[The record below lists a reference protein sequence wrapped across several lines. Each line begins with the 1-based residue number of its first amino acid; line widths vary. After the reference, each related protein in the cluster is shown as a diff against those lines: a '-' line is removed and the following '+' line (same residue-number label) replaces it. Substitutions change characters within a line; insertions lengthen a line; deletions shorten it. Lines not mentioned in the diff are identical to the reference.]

1 METEP
6 LPAGAP
12 GDGVAELL
20 DRIDVGLAK
29 VEESL
34 VLLDD
39 PEVDPS
45 DAVAWLDA

>member
-6 LPAGAP
+6 LPSDAP
-12 GDGVAELL
+12 GDVAELL
-20 DRIDVGLAK
+20 DRIDVALSK

-39 PEVDPS
+39 PEVDPT
-45 DAVAWLDA
+45 DAVAWIDA